1 MRKLIQVSALQQA
14 FRAGVAAGLAGWIA
28 TRLALEHP
36 LYAFIAA
43 VIATDLSAA
52 QSRKLGLRRLFA
64 TAIGAICG
72 AVLSQ
77 LLGPGSGAVGLAV
90 FVAMVIGS
98 LLGAGEG
105 TRVAG
110 FICGIVVLEHS
121 AEPWLY
127 GSQRF
132 IETVLGVVIAWGVSF
147 LPKLIDRDGE

>member
-1 MRKLIQVSALQQA
+1 MRKLIQVSAVQLSI
-14 FRAGVAAGLAGWIA
+14 RAAIAAGLAAWIA

-36 LYAFIAA
+36 LHAFIAA

-52 QSRKLGLRRLFA
+52 QSRKLGLRRIFA
-64 TAIGAICG
+64 TAIGGICG
-72 AVLSQ
+72 AALSQ

-127 GSQRF
+127 GTQRF
-132 IETVLGVVIAWGVSF
+132 VETVLGVVIAWVISF
-147 LPKLIDRDGE
+147 LPRLVDTDQA

>member
-1 MRKLIQVSALQQA
+1 MRKLIQFSAVQLA
-14 FRAGVAAGLAGWIA
+14 VRAGIAAGLAAWIA
-28 TRLALEHP
+28 TLVALEHP
-36 LYAFIAA
+36 LYAFISA

-52 QSRKLGLRRLFA
+52 QSRKLGLRRIFA

-90 FVAMVIGS
+90 FMAMVVAS

-121 AEPWLY
+121 GEPWLY
-127 GSQRF
+127 GAQRF
-132 IETVLGVVIAWGVSF
+132 IETVLGVVVAWGVSF
-147 LPKLIDRDGE
+147 LPKLINREGD

>member
-1 MRKLIQVSALQQA
+1 MKNLIQLSAIQLA
-14 FRAGVAAGLAGWIA
+14 VRAGIAAGLATWIA
-28 TRLALEHP
+28 TWFALEHP
-36 LYAFIAA
+36 LYAFISA

-52 QSRKLGLRRLFA
+52 QSRKLGLRRIFA
-64 TAIGAICG
+64 TAVGGICG

-77 LLGPGSGAVGLAV
+77 LLGPGSDAVGLAV
-90 FVAMVIGS
+90 FVAMVVGS

-127 GSQRF
+127 GTQRF
-132 IETVLGVVIAWGVSF
+132 IETVLGVIVAWGISF
-147 LPKLIDRDGE
+147 APKLRNEEQV

>member
-1 MRKLIQVSALQQA
+1 MSKLIQLSAIQLSI
-14 FRAGVAAGLAGWIA
+14 RAGLAAGLAAWIA

-43 VIATDLSAA
+43 VIATDLSAD
-52 QSRKLGLRRLFA
+52 QSRKLGLRRIYA
-64 TAIGAICG
+64 TAIGGICG
-72 AVLSQ
+72 AGLSQ
-77 LLGPGSGAVGLAV
+77 LLRPESGAVGLAV
-90 FVAMVIGS
+90 FVAMVVGS

-127 GSQRF
+127 GAQRF
-132 IETVLGVVIAWGVSF
+132 VETALGVLIAWGVSF
-147 LPKLIDRDGE
+147 LPRLVDTAND